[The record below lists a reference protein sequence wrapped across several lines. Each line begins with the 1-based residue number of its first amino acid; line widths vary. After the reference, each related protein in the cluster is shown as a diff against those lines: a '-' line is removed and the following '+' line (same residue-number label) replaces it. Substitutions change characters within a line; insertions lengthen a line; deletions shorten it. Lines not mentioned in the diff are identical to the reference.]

1 MEEVFRSLR
10 NRLSEL
16 IGLVT
21 RFGCPS
27 ASNSSKKT
35 SSASSSMPP
44 FDHSDSMKDGGDS
57 LKYVPQQPRSGRGAS
72 SATASTIKASLAS
85 AEMVPPLKDA
95 HRRTSSKSR
104 RRARATKEH
113 HSSPNEHKDDIGY
126 QQFLDFLNSPS
137 ESPPPQNLGGAIT
150 STEGHDQLIEER
162 GCQLE
167 VPTKEE
173 NSNANES
180 CVVDSVDKF
189 GQALDH
195 GEEEDTLLS
204 ISNFAELEETDA
216 LPCAE
221 KDTSSKDIDSAM
233 AWCALTAVLGCQAP
247 SSVIKQA
254 GGKMKQKV
262 QLWGIDSVSEDIPDL
277 PFDDRSFSSVDSS
290 LSEGAPDLNEISF
303 DESDDDEDSLFIV
316 PDVED
321 AQDFIYEDEYKKT
334 SVKEAADSTLSWSA
348 LALLLGAP
356 APASVTKKTKNVWKV
371 SDEGSSE
378 VIPVLH

>member
-21 RFGCPS
+21 RFGCSS
-27 ASNSSKKT
+27 ASNSTKT
-35 SSASSSMPP
+35 SPASSSMPP
-44 FDHSDSMKDGGDS
+44 FDDSDSMKDGGDS

-85 AEMVPPLKDA
+85 AEMVPPLTDVN
-95 HRRTSSKSR
+95 RRTSSKSL
-104 RRARATKEH
+104 RRARAMKEH
-113 HSSPNEHKDDIGY
+113 HSSAHKDDIGY

-150 STEGHDQLIEER
+150 STEGHDQLIIEQR
-162 GCQLE
+162 GCQHE

-195 GEEEDTLLS
+195 GEEDDTVLS

-221 KDTSSKDIDSAM
+221 QDTSSKDVDSAM

-247 SSVIKQA
+247 SSVTKQA

-321 AQDFIYEDEYKKT
+321 AHDFICEDEYKKT

-356 APASVTKKTKNVWKV
+356 APASVTKKTRNVWKV

-378 VIPVLH
+378 VIPILH